1 MWYNVLYFV
10 KPEIIFIIMK
20 GEIMKKGNVFKRI
33 FATTL
38 AVTLIFS
45 NGYSTIP
52 FIGSKAVSEVQA
64 ESEPSLILKPQTLYD
79 GGYVVKSK
87 KDENDNVIK
96 WIEQTEE
103 FGQVDELSEENNFNK
118 EGKEIKYSAGGQSVL
133 YIDKGT
139 CLDCEF
145 EADEDFSYFDAY
157 LTNKDGEQLGGYK
170 KVSSNDQSSD
180 SSLSRATLTNND
192 AIPGSS
198 YIVTK
203 KNGHFQIC
211 VNDDAYIT
219 LYYHSKNGDVL
230 TGFIL
235 KIVALQKTEDFTVKG
250 QDTVVATRK
259 ANFTVENPKGGTVGG
274 TDGFRWSV
282 DSSVG
287 SFSKTDRDKAI
298 FTAADAANGKEGSF
312 TVTPYSGIDKSSES
326 NAIIAIKKRG
336 ASKTF
341 DINIAK
347 RVKAS
352 SVNFKISDQDENYVE
367 ETIDDNI
374 SDEDWEQLTSTNPT
388 HYYERDGKRYVKYA
402 KYYLAKGS
410 SYLLNDKF
418 DYLPKNSNDIFKY
431 TSSDSRFVTVMQNG
445 TIKGIS
451 PGITSITVSPEDEN
465 AISDK
470 AYIEVYVQTTD
481 LKPQKEDGTK
491 ITSYSMRSSNDIEID
506 VVEDKDST
514 ERIEALVSHKVSGS
528 NKAYT
533 ANVTKRD
540 EVRQLDTEIQWMDG
554 DEVVLTQTLLNPEE
568 YFSTNVKKYKF
579 TAGTILDK
587 QELTVTFKTNR
598 TSGYL
603 ENSTDV
609 STYVSLDLYPMYEG
623 ALSLKSASDTDEL
636 WTGESD
642 TVSAIVDTSNVADQ
656 IGWKFSDENIDSEG
670 NDCLT
675 IDSIDYTNNKV
686 NISAKQKPDS
696 GYVDLTATTKSN
708 PSKSATMRINVKQT
722 AKSVKITGNQAKPT
736 VNVGKDIQ
744 LTATQE
750 PASSDE
756 TIEWTSSNNDYL
768 TVDEQGLV
776 TGKKVGTAVVT
787 AKTSHSK
794 KTAKISVT
802 IVEAGRISI
811 KKANTVEAEDIGSI
825 DGVVN
830 GTLPVYAVVVD
841 TNNTMQTTAKVDWTV
856 ANPEVVDVSY
866 KNDTHTQVSF
876 DFKKVGT
883 TTITVESGA
892 ATKTY
897 EVTVTAPISD
907 SKFVSIG
914 GIEDYVYLPNGK
926 IPEINE
932 KAISLVDSRGD
943 NYELERGKDYETS
956 NSYSE
961 GGKAGTYKYT
971 LSQAEGGL
979 YTGSKDVSY
988 NIYKKSLGNGTTADA
1003 EIDVKVTDVVYNG
1016 KVQLPILDIT
1026 YKVGDNEQK
1035 LIQGQDYTVST
1046 GFTNVGEYEITI
1058 SGASNGNFKDSF
1070 KVSYN
1075 ILPFDL
1081 EANLEDSVRFFDGK
1095 QLVDKDSI
1103 KDQTYTGSA
1112 ITPDNLVMVRVSFD
1126 HGYSWT
1132 IANLVKVNAYGVGDV
1147 EYSYSDN
1154 IDVGTATVTIEGKN
1168 NYTGTITTT
1177 FNIVPKNIAET
1188 GITYDN
1194 IPNYEYTSYEIT
1206 PDIGCKYN
1214 GKQLVKDT
1222 DYVLDYENNIDSY
1235 VATGNKNALVN
1246 VNGTGNYTGFKQLK
1260 FVIDQVDL
1268 SDTSKVTIDELPDQ
1282 YDCGSFLKPKVK
1294 VRYGNYL
1301 LVEGKDYTPF
1311 YGKDNGTDLS
1321 YNYKVGENA
1330 GVVAV
1335 LPVDKGNF
1343 KATKAT
1349 TVSRKNGQEI
1359 FFNII
1364 TKTVTHPADDIIIK
1378 RIVSNPDE
1386 STDLL
1391 EKDTIFVN
1399 ATGGVTE
1406 NTTVKFE
1413 IEAICNEGE
1422 CDDPVYANIPDKDK
1436 GKFTC
1441 NVDTLNLAEGNKA
1454 ILTVTGGN
1462 KADKGEIMLMTKGG
1476 KAKPVTVVINDPAT
1490 KVQLAYDTSKTD
1502 MKNHVITNITN
1513 GTTLV
1518 RERHQYKLVA
1528 NLSRGNKDTVTWSS
1542 SNENVATVDED
1553 GLVDVKKQGNTIITA
1568 TTKGSELFAGGVKG
1582 SITMNV
1588 AGNVMAKTV
1597 SIENPVDRIRVGKK
1611 MQLVGTA
1618 TSEDGSSVTE
1628 NLVWKSDDENVIKIT
1643 EGKDTSVATIEAVQP
1658 GTTTIHY
1665 GSEFADGK
1673 EATLQITV
1681 FIPIST
1687 IAIKKTDGIASPDIG
1702 IVEGV
1707 VNTTLNVF
1715 GVVVDE
1721 DTQTQ
1726 QTNAKVDWSVDNED
1740 IVTVGSK
1747 NGYKATLS
1755 FHKVG
1760 TTTITVKSGDATETY
1775 NVTVT
1780 APMNGVN
1787 GSNQYVNVSG
1797 IQNYTYLPNGKVPV
1811 ITETAISTVDSKGDD
1826 YKLQSGTDYV
1836 TSNSYFEGGN
1846 VGLYKYTLSQTSGG
1860 LYTGSKDIMY
1870 NIYQKSLG
1878 DGTTHDDEI
1887 EVKVTDVVYNG
1898 KVQLPELKITYKVGD
1913 NEQELVQGQDYTVSA
1928 GNTNAGKYELTVTGA
1943 SNGNFKD
1950 SFKVSYNI
1958 LPFNIETNRADSV
1971 RFFDGKQMVEADSI
1985 KDQTYTGA
1993 EIKPDNLVMV
2003 RVSFDKG
2010 NTWANANLVAKAD
2023 GSGDVK
2029 YSYSENIDAGIATV
2043 TIEGTN
2049 NYEGTISTTFNI
2061 LPKNISEAGV
2071 LFANVANQEY
2081 TSKQITP
2088 DVAGTYNSISLKN
2101 GVDYTLDY
2109 DNNID
2114 SYTVTGKD
2122 AIIRVSGK
2130 GNYTGQKEVKFR
2142 IDQVDL
2148 SDTTKVV
2155 IDEIPDQYDCGTF
2168 LKPEVSVHY
2177 GDYDLVEGKDFTA
2190 FYGKDNGTD
2199 LEYNYQ
2205 VGTKKGVVA
2214 ILPVDKGN
2222 FKASK
2227 ATTISRKNGQEIF
2240 FNIVAKT
2247 VKHKADSISIKRRVS
2262 DPHENTDLIEANTIF
2277 VNASGGVTTN
2287 TTVGFDIEAICSD
2300 GDCDD
2305 PIFVDVP
2312 DEDKNKFKCNVET
2325 LDLTKGNKA
2334 ILTVT
2339 GGNQAAK
2346 GNVYLMTKSGTARLI
2361 TVVVNDPA
2369 TKVQLAYDTSKTDM
2383 KNHVI
2388 TNIANG
2394 TTLVRERH
2402 EYQLVANLSRGNKD
2416 TVTWSSSNES
2426 VATVDDDG
2434 KVIVKKQGNTI
2445 ITATTN
2451 SSELFAGGIKGSV
2464 TMHVAGN
2471 VMAETVTIGNAVE
2484 KLRVGKKIQL
2494 TGSATSKDG
2503 SSVTEK
2509 LVWKSDDEN
2518 VIKITDGKDTSN
2530 ATIEA
2535 VQPGTTTIHYGSEF
2549 ADGKEA
2555 SVTITVYIP
2564 TSTISIKKTDGIA
2577 SADIGVIEG
2586 QVNKTLPV
2594 FGVVV
2599 DEDTNTQQT
2608 NAKVDWIVANENIV
2622 TADSQNGYRATLSF
2636 HKVGKTTITVKSGDA
2651 TETYNVTVTAP
2662 INGEN
2667 NVNYVTVTGV
2677 EDYTYLP
2684 NGKVPSIT
2692 ETAVSSVDS
2701 RDTAYELQSGKDY
2714 VTSNSYV
2721 EGGKAGT
2728 YKYTLS
2734 QATSGLYT
2742 GSKDV
2747 SYKILQKSLGNGTE
2761 HDGEIDVKVTDVV
2774 YNGKVQLPKLDITY
2788 KVGDNEQKLI
2798 QGQDYSV
2805 SQGNTNA
2812 GTYDLTVSAV
2822 INGNF
2827 KDSFKV
2833 SYTIEPFDIETN
2845 RADSVRFYDG
2855 KQLVEADSI
2864 KAQTYTGSE
2873 IKPDSLVMV
2882 RVSFDKGTTWS
2893 TTNLMYKADGTGD
2906 VKYEY
2911 SNNINAGTATVTIT
2925 GTKNYIG
2932 SINTT
2937 FEIEPKSIAESGVT
2951 FDSVANQEYTSK
2963 EVTPDVSGKYNSM
2976 TLVKD
2981 KDYTLDYD
2989 SNIDSYIVSGSRAKI
3004 FVTGKGNYTGQKDLE
3019 FTIDQVDLSDKTKVI
3034 IDEIP
3039 DQYECGTFLRPD
3051 VTARYGDYVL
3061 VEGKDYT
3068 TFYGKDDGIDKSY
3081 NVLVDNGN
3089 EGVVAILPVT
3099 KGNFKAST
3107 TTSVSRKNGQEIF
3120 FNIIDKTIKKH
3131 ADDVSIKRR
3140 VDGGNADLIGGAIYV
3155 NATGGVNTNNTVSF
3169 DIESIRNDNEESDD
3183 PVYVMVPDSANG
3195 LFTCNVRTLDITK
3208 GNKAVLEIT
3217 GGTKEAQG
3225 YITLMTKSGE
3235 VAKDITVFVNDPAT
3249 KVELAYD
3256 TNKTN
3261 MSYVTKR
3268 IENRATT
3275 VYENHDYQLVANLS
3289 RGKTDSVTWTSSN
3302 ESVAIV
3308 DENGRVTALKQG
3320 SARITAT
3327 TNPSE
3332 LYEGGVKGTVTFN
3345 VIKNSMAHSVTIAPE
3360 TVTLQK
3366 GKTQKLTGTA
3376 KGLNNSVVTEPLEWT
3391 TSDEKIVKITAG
3403 QDTNIATIEAVA
3415 PGTAKV
3421 YYGSK
3426 QPDGIRGYCEVT
3438 VFVPVES
3445 INLNLNT
3452 KSIEAGNT
3460 FELTATLNELATDTF
3475 IWETSDPEVVSI
3487 DEYDST
3493 EVANTQTVT
3502 FHALSPKQTATITVK
3517 AASKDNVVAT
3527 CKVTVTDRLADN
3539 VTIDKTSLTV
3549 NAGETFKLKGSASNV
3564 DGDVT
3569 ESLIWGFPS
3578 DKIECIDGEFT
3589 DEPTFRAKQTSGT
3602 ATITYG
3608 SNDKNGKIARCEVTI
3623 INSKLTLNTYKVIL
3637 APNGTA
3643 KLTASYPTGSVG
3655 GFIWTSSDES
3665 VVKINDTSNEKSNSQ
3680 TVEIVGVGP
3689 GKTAQITVTS
3699 MDDSSIKAVCDVTV
3713 NHIMADTVSID
3724 SSSLQLELGK
3734 TKDLIGTAS
3743 SNIGTVTEPLGWN
3756 TSNSGVVALVGDLSS
3771 YTITVKAVAAGTATI
3786 TYGSKASGGKL
3797 ATCTIV
3803 VKDPNSGSG
3812 GNSGGNGG
3820 GNSGGNGGGS
3830 SGGSNENTLEPG
3842 KTATVAGVTYVVNK
3856 DSTVTYAGNP
3866 KAKGTVRIPASVK
3879 IAGKTVN
3886 VTSIKAGAFKNNK
3899 NITSVIIG
3907 NNVKTIGN
3915 NAFAGCIKLKKVTI
3929 GKNVKSIGNNAFKG
3943 CKLITA
3949 ITIPAKVTSIGS
3961 NAFAGCSKL
3970 KTVTFK
3976 TTKLKKV
3983 GKGAFK
3989 TIKAGAKFK
3998 CPNAKLKAYTKLLKK
4013 SGVPKKA
4020 KITK

>member
-1 MWYNVLYFV
+1 
-10 KPEIIFIIMK
+10 
-20 GEIMKKGNVFKRI
+20 MKKGSVFKRI

-52 FIGSKAVSEVQA
+52 FIGSKAVGEVQA
-64 ESEPSLILKPQTLYD
+64 ESEPSLILKPQTLYG
-79 GGYVVKSK
+79 GGYVVKSE
-87 KDENDNVIK
+87 KDENENEIK

-103 FGQVDELSEENNFNK
+103 FGPVKELSEENNFT
-118 EGKEIKYSAGGQSVL
+118 EKEIKYSAGGQSVL
-133 YIDKGT
+133 YIDSGT

-145 EADEDFSYFDAY
+145 EADSDFSYFDAY

-170 KVSSNDQSSD
+170 KVSSNDLNPD
-180 SSLSRATLTNND
+180 SSLSRATLTD
-192 AIPGSS
+192 KDTIPGSS

-211 VNDDAYIT
+211 VKDDAYIT
-219 LYYHSKNGDVL
+219 LYYHSKDGDVL

-259 ANFTVENPKGGTVGG
+259 ANFTVENPEGGPVGG

-282 DSSVG
+282 DPSVG

-298 FTAADAANGKEGSF
+298 FTAADAANGKEGTF
-312 TVTPYSGIDKSSES
+312 TVTPYSGIDKSSEA
-326 NAIIAIKKRG
+326 NAIIAIRKRG
-336 ASKTF
+336 EPQTF

-367 ETIDDNI
+367 ETIDENI
-374 SDEDWEQLTSTNPT
+374 EDEDWKQLKATNPT
-388 HYYERDGKRYVKYA
+388 HYYEKDGKRYVKYA
-402 KYYLAKGS
+402 KYYLAKDS

-445 TIKGIS
+445 SIKGIS

-481 LKPQKEDGTK
+481 LKTQKEDGTK

-514 ERIEALVSHKVSGS
+514 ERIEALVSHKVGDF
-528 NKAYT
+528 NETYT
-533 ANVTKRD
+533 AHVTKRD
-540 EVRQLDTEIQWMDG
+540 DVRQLDTEIQWMDG
-554 DEVVLTQTLLNPEE
+554 NQIVLTQTLLNPEE

-587 QELTVTFKTNR
+587 QELTVTFKTKR

-609 STYVSLDLYPMYEG
+609 LTYVSFDLYPKYEG

-656 IGWKFSDENIDSEG
+656 IDWKFSDENIDSEG

-722 AKSVKITGNQAKPT
+722 AKSVKITGDQAKPT

-830 GTLPVYAVVVD
+830 GSLPVYAVVVD

-866 KNDTHTQVSF
+866 KNDTHTQVSL
-876 DFKKVGT
+876 DFKRVGT
-883 TTITVESGA
+883 TTITVESGS

-897 EVTVTAPISD
+897 EVTVTAPISE
-907 SKFVSIG
+907 SRFVTIG

-943 NYELERGKDYETS
+943 SYELERGKDYETS
-956 NSYSE
+956 NSYLE
-961 GGKAGTYKYT
+961 GGKAGVYVYT

-979 YTGSKDVSY
+979 YTGSKAVSY
-988 NIYKKSLGNGTTADA
+988 NIYKKSLGNGTTADD

-1016 KVQLPILDIT
+1016 KAQLPKLDIT

-1035 LIQGQDYTVST
+1035 LIQGQDYNVSSGNT
-1046 GFTNVGEYEITI
+1046 DVGTYELTI
-1058 SGASNGNFKDSF
+1058 SGINNGNFKDSF

-1081 EANLEDSVRFFDGK
+1081 KVNLEDSVRFFDGK
-1095 QLVDKDSI
+1095 NLVDKDSI
-1103 KDQTYTGSA
+1103 KDQTYTGTA

-1126 HGYSWT
+1126 HGYSWMT
-1132 IANLVKVNAYGVGDV
+1132 SNLVKVNTYGVGDV
-1147 EYSYSDN
+1147 EYSYSNN
-1154 IDVGTATVTIEGKN
+1154 IDVGTATITIEGKN

-1177 FNIVPKNIAET
+1177 FNIVPKNIAES
-1188 GITYDN
+1188 GLTYDN
-1194 IPNYEYTSYEIT
+1194 ISNYEYTSYEIT

-1214 GKQLVKDT
+1214 GMTLKKDI

-1282 YDCGSFLKPKVK
+1282 YDCGSFLRPNVK

-1321 YNYKVGENA
+1321 YNYKVGEKA
-1330 GVVAV
+1330 GVVAII
-1335 LPVDKGNF
+1335 PVDKGNF

-1364 TKTVTHPADDIIIK
+1364 TKTVNHPADDIVIK

-1413 IEAICNEGE
+1413 IEAVCNEGE
-1422 CDDPVYANIPDKDK
+1422 CDDPVYANIPDDDK

-1441 NVDTLNLAEGNKA
+1441 SVDTLNIAEGNKA

-1568 TTKGSELFAGGVKG
+1568 TTKGSELFAGGIKG

-1611 MQLVGTA
+1611 IQLIGTA

-1673 EATLQITV
+1673 EATLEITV

-1687 IAIKKTDGIASPDIG
+1687 IAIKKKDGIASPDIG

-1707 VNTTLNVF
+1707 VNTTLDVF

-1726 QTNAKVDWSVDNED
+1726 QTNAKVDW
-1740 IVTVGSK
+1740 
-1747 NGYKATLS
+1747 
-1755 FHKVG
+1755 
-1760 TTTITVKSGDATETY
+1760 
-1775 NVTVT
+1775 
-1780 APMNGVN
+1780 
-1787 GSNQYVNVSG
+1787 
-1797 IQNYTYLPNGKVPV
+1797 
-1811 ITETAISTVDSKGDD
+1811 
-1826 YKLQSGTDYV
+1826 
-1836 TSNSYFEGGN
+1836 
-1846 VGLYKYTLSQTSGG
+1846 
-1860 LYTGSKDIMY
+1860 
-1870 NIYQKSLG
+1870 
-1878 DGTTHDDEI
+1878 
-1887 EVKVTDVVYNG
+1887 
-1898 KVQLPELKITYKVGD
+1898 
-1913 NEQELVQGQDYTVSA
+1913 
-1928 GNTNAGKYELTVTGA
+1928 
-1943 SNGNFKD
+1943 
-1950 SFKVSYNI
+1950 
-1958 LPFNIETNRADSV
+1958 
-1971 RFFDGKQMVEADSI
+1971 
-1985 KDQTYTGA
+1985 
-1993 EIKPDNLVMV
+1993 
-2003 RVSFDKG
+2003 
-2010 NTWANANLVAKAD
+2010 
-2023 GSGDVK
+2023 
-2029 YSYSENIDAGIATV
+2029 
-2043 TIEGTN
+2043 
-2049 NYEGTISTTFNI
+2049 
-2061 LPKNISEAGV
+2061 
-2071 LFANVANQEY
+2071 
-2081 TSKQITP
+2081 
-2088 DVAGTYNSISLKN
+2088 
-2101 GVDYTLDY
+2101 
-2109 DNNID
+2109 
-2114 SYTVTGKD
+2114 
-2122 AIIRVSGK
+2122 
-2130 GNYTGQKEVKFR
+2130 
-2142 IDQVDL
+2142 
-2148 SDTTKVV
+2148 
-2155 IDEIPDQYDCGTF
+2155 
-2168 LKPEVSVHY
+2168 
-2177 GDYDLVEGKDFTA
+2177 
-2190 FYGKDNGTD
+2190 
-2199 LEYNYQ
+2199 
-2205 VGTKKGVVA
+2205 
-2214 ILPVDKGN
+2214 
-2222 FKASK
+2222 
-2227 ATTISRKNGQEIF
+2227 
-2240 FNIVAKT
+2240 
-2247 VKHKADSISIKRRVS
+2247 
-2262 DPHENTDLIEANTIF
+2262 
-2277 VNASGGVTTN
+2277 
-2287 TTVGFDIEAICSD
+2287 
-2300 GDCDD
+2300 
-2305 PIFVDVP
+2305 
-2312 DEDKNKFKCNVET
+2312 
-2325 LDLTKGNKA
+2325 
-2334 ILTVT
+2334 
-2339 GGNQAAK
+2339 
-2346 GNVYLMTKSGTARLI
+2346 
-2361 TVVVNDPA
+2361 
-2369 TKVQLAYDTSKTDM
+2369 
-2383 KNHVI
+2383 
-2388 TNIANG
+2388 
-2394 TTLVRERH
+2394 
-2402 EYQLVANLSRGNKD
+2402 
-2416 TVTWSSSNES
+2416 
-2426 VATVDDDG
+2426 
-2434 KVIVKKQGNTI
+2434 
-2445 ITATTN
+2445 
-2451 SSELFAGGIKGSV
+2451 
-2464 TMHVAGN
+2464 
-2471 VMAETVTIGNAVE
+2471 
-2484 KLRVGKKIQL
+2484 
-2494 TGSATSKDG
+2494 
-2503 SSVTEK
+2503 
-2509 LVWKSDDEN
+2509 
-2518 VIKITDGKDTSN
+2518 
-2530 ATIEA
+2530 
-2535 VQPGTTTIHYGSEF
+2535 
-2549 ADGKEA
+2549 
-2555 SVTITVYIP
+2555 
-2564 TSTISIKKTDGIA
+2564 
-2577 SADIGVIEG
+2577 
-2586 QVNKTLPV
+2586 
-2594 FGVVV
+2594 
-2599 DEDTNTQQT
+2599 
-2608 NAKVDWIVANENIV
+2608 IVANEKIV
-2622 TADSQNGYRATLSF
+2622 TADSQNGYKATLSF

-2662 INGEN
+2662 MNGE
-2667 NVNYVTVTGV
+2667 NYVTVTGV

-2692 ETAVSSVDS
+2692 ETAISSVDS
-2701 RDTAYELQSGKDY
+2701 RGEAYELQSGKDY

-2734 QATSGLYT
+2734 QSTGGLYT
-2742 GSKDV
+2742 ESKDV
-2747 SYKILQKSLGNGTE
+2747 SYKILQKSLGNGTKP
-2761 HDGEIDVKVTDVV
+2761 DGEIDVKVTNVV
-2774 YNGKVQLPKLDITY
+2774 YNGKTQLPKLDITY
-2788 KVGDNEQKLI
+2788 KVDDNEQKLV

-2805 SQGNTNA
+2805 SSGNTDA
-2812 GTYDLTVSAV
+2812 GTYELTISAV
-2822 INGNF
+2822 NNGNF

-2833 SYTIEPFDIETN
+2833 SYDILPFDIKAN
-2845 RADSVRFYDG
+2845 LDDSVRYFDG

-2882 RVSFDKGTTWS
+2882 RVSFDKGATWPK
-2893 TTNLMYKADGTGD
+2893 TNLAYKTDGSGD
-2906 VKYEY
+2906 VKYSY
-2911 SNNINAGTATVTIT
+2911 SNNIDAGTATVTIT
-2925 GTKNYIG
+2925 GTKNYTG
-2932 SINTT
+2932 SISTT
-2937 FEIEPKSIAESGVT
+2937 FEIEPKSISDNGVT
-2951 FDSVANQEYTSK
+2951 FDDIANQEYTSK

-2989 SNIDSYIVSGSRAKI
+2989 NNIDSNVVSGGKAKV

-3019 FTIDQVDLSDKTKVI
+3019 FTIDQVDLSDKTKVT

-3061 VEGKDYT
+3061 IEGKDYT
-3068 TFYGKDDGIDKSY
+3068 TFYGEDNGTKKSY
-3081 NVLVDNGN
+3081 NVWVDNGN
-3089 EGVVAILPVT
+3089 EGVAAILPVT
-3099 KGNFKAST
+3099 KGNFKAT
-3107 TTSVSRKNGQEIF
+3107 RATSVSKKNGQEIF
-3120 FNIIDKTIKKH
+3120 FNIIDKIINKP
-3131 ADDVSIKRR
+3131 ADDVIIKRR
-3140 VDGGNADLIGGAIYV
+3140 VDSGNAELIGGAIYV
-3155 NATGGVNTNNTVSF
+3155 NATGGVNKNNTVSF
-3169 DIESIRNDNEESDD
+3169 DIEAIRNDNEESDD
-3183 PVYVMVPDSANG
+3183 PVYVMVPDSADK
-3195 LFTCNVRTLDITK
+3195 LFTCNIRTLDISK

-3261 MSYVTKR
+3261 MGYVTKK

-3302 ESVAIV
+3302 ESVAVV

-3345 VIKNSMAHSVTIAPE
+3345 VIKNSVASAVTINPE

-3376 KGLNNSVVTEPLEWT
+3376 TGLNNGVVTEPLEWT
-3391 TSDEKIVKITAG
+3391 TSDEKVVKITAG

-3415 PGTAKV
+3415 SGTAKV

-3426 QPDGIRGYCEVT
+3426 QPDGKRGYCEVT

-3445 INLNLNT
+3445 IALDMNT
-3452 KSIEAGNT
+3452 MSIEAGNT

-3475 IWETSDPEVVSI
+3475 IWESSNPEIVSI
-3487 DEYDST
+3487 DNPDPT
-3493 EVANTQTVT
+3493 EVANSQTVT
-3502 FHALSPKQTATITVK
+3502 LHGLTPNQTATITVK
-3517 AASKDNVVAT
+3517 AASKDKMVAT

-3564 DGDVT
+3564 NGEVT
-3569 ESLIWGFPS
+3569 EALLWGFPT
-3578 DKIECIDGEFT
+3578 DKIECIEGEFT
-3589 DEPTFRAKQTSGT
+3589 DEPTFRAKQTSGV

-3608 SNDKNGKIARCEVTI
+3608 SNDASGKVARCEVTI
-3623 INSKLTLNTYKVIL
+3623 INSKLVLDTYNVTLE
-3637 APNGTA
+3637 PNGTA
-3643 KLTASYPTGSVG
+3643 KLTASYPAGTEGEFV
-3655 GFIWTSSDES
+3655 WTSTDDSA
-3665 VVKINDTSNEKSNSQ
+3665 VKINTTSSGKSNSE
-3680 TVEIVGVGP
+3680 TVEIVGCGP
-3689 GKTAQITVTS
+3689 GKTAQIKVAS
-3699 MDDSSIKAVCDVTV
+3699 KDDSNIAVVCNVTV
-3713 NHIMADTVSID
+3713 KDVIADAVNISGSTT
-3724 SSSLQLELGK
+3724 ELKIGQAI
-3734 TKDLIGTAS
+3734 DLIGSAS
-3743 SNIGTVTEPLGWN
+3743 SNKGTVTEPLGW
-3756 TSNSGVVALVGDLSS
+3756 TISDSSVASLVGDTSS
-3771 YTITVKAVAAGTATI
+3771 YVITVKALKAGTVTVTYGSKAAAGKKATYTITVKDPNAGH
-3786 TYGSKASGGKL
+3786 GGNDGGK
-3797 ATCTIV
+3797 
-3803 VKDPNSGSG
+3803 PG
-3812 GNSGGNGG
+3812 GNDSEKPGGNDG
-3820 GNSGGNGGGS
+3820 GNPGGTND
-3830 SGGSNENTLEPG
+3830 NKLEPG

-3866 KAKGTVRIPASVK
+3866 KAKGTVRIPASVN

-3915 NAFAGCIKLKKVTI
+3915 NAFAGCVKLKKVTI
-3929 GKNVKSIGNNAFKG
+3929 GKNVTSIGNNAFKG
-3943 CKLITA
+3943 CKLITT

-4013 SGVPKKA
+4013 SGLPKKA